1 VSARTLRDWARS
13 RLEVERSRRLDAKGH
28 WRTSA
33 WTDANARV
41 QCVVGT
47 LPGAGSSE
55 PGQAGSVYER
65 ERQQ

>member
-41 QCVVGT
+41 QT
-47 LPGAGSSE
+47 LEAVLRKLDAPDEE
-55 PGQAGSVYER
+55 P
-65 ERQQ
+65 

>member
-41 QCVVGT
+41 QT
-47 LPGAGSSE
+47 LEAVLRELDAPDEGE
-55 PGQAGSVYER
+55 P
-65 ERQQ
+65 